1 MKRFHT
7 LALTAAAAAA
17 VTLVIPGSGAG
28 PAAAAADPFVGMQVL
43 DLLCESKGGMP
54 VNSPYAIGRCQD
66 ARRAEGFEIEALICT
81 GLLDGN
87 FVSGPS
93 FARPRRITWAC
104 IPGAS
109 A

>member
-7 LALTAAAAAA
+7 IAIAAAAAA
-17 VTLVIPGSGAG
+17 ALVIPGTSGN

-43 DLLCESKGGMP
+43 DLLCVSKDGTP
-54 VNSPYAIGRCQD
+54 VNSPYAIGRCQE
-66 ARRAEGFEIEALICT
+66 ARRAEGFEIETLICN
-81 GLLDGN
+81 GLLDGT

-93 FARPRRITWAC
+93 FARPRRDSWAC

>member
-1 MKRFHT
+1 
-7 LALTAAAAAA
+7 
-17 VTLVIPGSGAG
+17 
-28 PAAAAADPFVGMQVL
+28 MQVL

-54 VNSPYAIGRCQD
+54 VNSPYAIGRCQE
-66 ARRAEGFEIEALICT
+66 ARNAEGFEIEALICT

-93 FARPRRITWAC
+93 FARPRRVTWAC

>member
-1 MKRFHT
+1 MKRFYAIT
-7 LALTAAAAAA
+7 LAAAAATA
-17 VTLVIPGSGAG
+17 VVIPGSG
-28 PAAAAADPFVGMQVL
+28 PAAAAADPFVGMQVF
-43 DLLCESKGGMP
+43 DMLCEAKDGTP

-66 ARRAEGFEIEALICT
+66 ARRAEGFEIETLICN
-81 GLLDGN
+81 GLLDGT

-93 FARPRRITWAC
+93 FARPRRDSWAC

>member
-1 MKRFHT
+1 MNRFHAIT
-7 LALTAAAAAA
+7 LAAAAAA
-17 VTLVIPGSGAG
+17 ALVIPGSGAR
-28 PAAAAADPFVGMQVL
+28 PVAAAADPFVGMQVF
-43 DLLCESKGGMP
+43 DMLCVSKGGMA
-54 VNSPYAIGRCQD
+54 VNSPYAIGRCQE
-66 ARRAEGFEIEALICT
+66 ARPAEGFEIETLICN
-81 GLLDGN
+81 GLLDGT